1 MGSRIMH
8 LIIANQIAQKIS
20 ITNKQAFLMGG
31 IAPDA
36 VSPKELSHFYEGDVN
51 DFSRRIAYE
60 KFCEKYS
67 NYHQSGYILGYYT
80 HLIADDIWLK
90 GFYLPWLKNRLE
102 NDPDIFNRYHKDFR
116 LLNGKLLN
124 HYDIGIDVLKDLY
137 ADNSIVDLAEVTVG
151 QVKKLLPY
159 MEEDMNYSE
168 KDLDEKLTVFTFEQ
182 ILGYI
187 ETSVEKSSSL
197 LEGEI

>member
-8 LIIANQIAQKIS
+8 LIISGKIANQIP
-20 ITNKQAFLMGG
+20 ITDKNAFLLGG

-36 VSPKELSHFYEGDVN
+36 VSPKELSHFFEGNHN

-60 KFCEKYS
+60 KFYGKYS
-67 NYHQSGYILGYYT
+67 KYDHSDYILGYYI
-80 HLIADDIWLK
+80 HLIADDLWLK

-102 NDPDIFNRYHKDFR
+102 NDPEIFNRYHHDFH

-124 HYDIGIDVLKDLY
+124 HYGIGIDVLKDLY
-137 ADNSIVDLAEVTVG
+137 TDNSVPDLAEVTAN
-151 QVKKLLPY
+151 QAKKLLLY
-159 MEEDMNYSE
+159 VEEDMNYSQKE
-168 KDLDEKLTVFTFEQ
+168 LDEKLTVFTFEQ

-187 ETSVEKSSSL
+187 ETSVEKSISL
-197 LEGEI
+197 LKERL